1 MAGNHIFLFW
11 VAEADGFLRY
21 NQEMKSGSGF
31 RQFGKMA
38 DVVDMAWYAMRPQ
51 VVIELSHLRS
61 ASHQRNDPLKLQLE
75 YCCHLCWKPKCASH
89 LCWTLV
95 LSITRLQW
103 PTQSVLSVKQ
113 ESAIEFSF
121 QPLPRYYTALQ
132 FYRLCWTQ
140 CIVSLVLCLPPARAT
155 VGHFA
160 LGLPR
165 ARQTREIQRNTNPVT
180 PWKNKIQG
188 QWGNLLLCIFGS
200 FS

>member
-1 MAGNHIFLFW
+1 
-11 VAEADGFLRY
+11 
-21 NQEMKSGSGF
+21 MKSGSGF

-38 DVVDMAWYAMRPQ
+38 DVVDMAWYGMAWYAMRPQ

-61 ASHQRNDPLKLQLE
+61 ASHQRNDPLKLRLE
-75 YCCHLCWKPKCASH
+75 YCYLCLPFCWKPKCASH
-89 LCWTLV
+89 LCWKPELSFAARNSWTLV

-132 FYRLCWTQ
+132 FYRLCRK
-140 CIVSLVLCLPPARAT
+140 CMVSLVLCLPPARAT

-188 QWGNLLLCIFGS
+188 QWGNLLLCIFC
-200 FS
+200 